1 MCFLQLVNKQYP
13 LTAVRTLKEEKEKKK
28 KYIPLRENL
37 LGSTMPFPSPIQF
50 FVLGA
55 INPIGRPR
63 KKGLITSIK
72 TEPGKDRYVYMR
84 LPITQHYPLTVHGV
98 PHREDRH

>member
-1 MCFLQLVNKQYP
+1 MCFLQVVDKQYP

-28 KYIPLRENL
+28 KKKKSVPLRENL

-55 INPIGRPR
+55 INPIGSPL

-72 TEPGKDRYVYMR
+72 TEPGKDRDV
-84 LPITQHYPLTVHGV
+84 
-98 PHREDRH
+98 